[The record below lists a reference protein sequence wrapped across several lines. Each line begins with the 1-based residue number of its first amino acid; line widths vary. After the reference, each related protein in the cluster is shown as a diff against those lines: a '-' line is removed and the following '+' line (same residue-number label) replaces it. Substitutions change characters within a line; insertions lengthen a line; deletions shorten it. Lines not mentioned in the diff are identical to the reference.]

1 MEQNRALTFEDYVS
15 RRIQPVKVLVSML
28 SKELKLAK
36 EDEISFTRE
45 ELEDVISTIDIFIEE
60 FALASKQ
67 KKVSRRSKAA
77 EMNAAYPSDKHP
89 LSQVA

>member
-1 MEQNRALTFEDYVS
+1 MEQNREMTFEDYVS

-28 SKELKLAK
+28 NKELKLAK
-36 EDEISFTRE
+36 DNEINFSRE
-45 ELEDVISTIDIFIEE
+45 ELEDVVSTIDIFIEE

-77 EMNAAYPSDKHP
+77 DMNTAYPAEKHP
-89 LSQVA
+89 MSQVA